1 MARASAAATASAT
14 VFTLAALAW
23 VVFLFKSLTIVTPN
37 SDLLGKVTKGAGD
50 ETRSSTQEDAD
61 ADRLAVA
68 AAMPMPVSAPTPYP
82 GNAIV
87 NLGPQN
93 LTNLAVRTHTT
104 YMLAPGMY
112 SSSGCT
118 IPGSDSG
125 VNDDH
130 IQFLGAGI
138 GQTIINVSGGHAAF
152 WGGNG
157 GNGTITFVQIDGIE
171 FDCGNQNNEAINT
184 NGANSVQ
191 FSNCLVKGYSS
202 TVKGTELFPVYFTG
216 PLGSVNTN
224 VLIEGCR
231 FTPGTWGNVDGTS
244 VVSPTSVMPGNDTG
258 CQVLN
263 NTFDEP
269 TDPGTLYY
277 HCTGP
282 ANLIQ
287 GNVFKADGNS
297 RGFSQFCYLE
307 PGSQGT
313 SAQTSDANLTCA
325 LTGNTIVLQPGSDF
339 AGMQVHNNG
348 QCGSFIIQGNDISMA
363 SGSGNVF
370 HLITHNGPP
379 LVPPAVKSV
388 TLSGNTLGNGLTQVH
403 SDFGG
408 TTYIGSVTT
417 Q

>member
-1 MARASAAATASAT
+1 M
-14 VFTLAALAW
+14 LAAG
-23 VVFLFKSLTIVTPN
+23 T
-37 SDLLGKVTKGAGD
+37 
-50 ETRSSTQEDAD
+50 
-61 ADRLAVA
+61 
-68 AAMPMPVSAPTPYP
+68 
-82 GNAIV
+82 
-87 NLGPQN
+87 
-93 LTNLAVRTHTT
+93 
-104 YMLAPGMY
+104 Y

-118 IPGSDSG
+118 IPGSDSD

-157 GNGTITFVQIDGIE
+157 GNGTINFVQIDGIE
-171 FDCGNQNNEAINT
+171 FECGNRNNEAINT
-184 NGANSVQ
+184 NGANNVQ

-224 VLIEGCR
+224 VVIEGCR
-231 FTPGTWGNVDGTS
+231 FTPGKSGNVDGTS

-263 NTFDEP
+263 NVFDEP

-287 GNVFKADGNS
+287 GNIFKADGNS

-313 SAQTSDANLTCA
+313 SAQTSNANLTCV

-348 QCGSFIIQGNDISMA
+348 QCGSFIIQGNDIRMA
-363 SGSGNVF
+363 RGRGNVF
-370 HLITHNGPP
+370 HLINHNGPP

-388 TLSGNTLGNGLTQVH
+388 TLSGNALRDGLTQVH